1 MAASKKRRTPPKHLN
16 NSGGRERRPV
26 RPSDRAE
33 AARRLPQ
40 NTGEQPEAAAAVH
53 SHTHISPESVPQ
65 TPANTRIFYEKLL
78 PLAQRSHKLN
88 QRRMH
93 TGVIWLFVLPVILF
107 VIRNLTDSSKIAFLI
122 IWIVGMFIISAFLVM
137 VAYQDDELQK
147 NLDELQDYV
156 PGIEEARLG
165 KLMLVSP
172 ESNKWISES
181 AEHLLQRANAIISD
195 SKEEEATA
203 DA

>member
-1 MAASKKRRTPPKHLN
+1 MTGTKKKRRTPPKHLCAAS
-16 NSGGRERRPV
+16 NSERCPA

-33 AARRLPQ
+33 HPAKA
-40 NTGEQPEAAAAVH
+40 GMEQQGSASAVPGPAH
-53 SHTHISPESVPQ
+53 VNAGHVPQ
-65 TPANTRIFYEKLL
+65 TPDNTWIFYEKLL

-93 TGVIWLFVLPVILF
+93 TGVVWLFALPVLLYI
-107 VIRNLTDSSKIAFLI
+107 VRNLTDSSKIAFLI
-122 IWIVGMFIISAFLVM
+122 LWIVGMFLIAAFLVM

-156 PGIEEARLG
+156 PDAEETKLG

-172 ESNKWISES
+172 ESNRWMEES
-181 AEHLLQRANAIISD
+181 TMQLLRRVEALTAKKPGREETSD
-195 SKEEEATA
+195 A
-203 DA
+203 